1 MALAWG
7 MAALDSAV
15 GISDS
20 LWKRPAMST
29 LTLDLQATLRQLDS
43 DSATKLERLVRDA
56 MALAQP
62 SKALSVEVD
71 AKGWP
76 VGYFEATAGCFANE
90 PFDFPADL
98 PLEPIAN
105 W

>member
-1 MALAWG
+1 
-7 MAALDSAV
+7 
-15 GISDS
+15 
-20 LWKRPAMST
+20 MST
-29 LTLDLQATLRQLDS
+29 LTLDLQATLRQLDP

-56 MALAQP
+56 MALAEQP
-62 SKALSVEVD
+62 KAKPAAVD

-76 VGYFEATAGCFANE
+76 VGFFEETAGCFANE

-98 PLEPIAN
+98 ALEPIAH